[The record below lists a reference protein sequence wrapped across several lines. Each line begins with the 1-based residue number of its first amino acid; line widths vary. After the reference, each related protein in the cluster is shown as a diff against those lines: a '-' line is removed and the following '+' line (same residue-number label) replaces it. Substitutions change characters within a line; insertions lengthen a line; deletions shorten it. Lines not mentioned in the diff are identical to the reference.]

1 MKNDVLGKLKKNAH
15 PSAPL
20 GEALIIGA
28 IGGAAFYLSLAIFAG
43 PIFISTLLMCTLFG
57 LLGGAIPELIFLF
70 AGNNI
75 ALVRSWAMVAIL
87 LLLVPPFS
95 PTGFYGTSFI
105 YGYLV
110 YLLNLAR
117 KKGLPDT

>member
-1 MKNDVLGKLKKNAH
+1 MKNDVLSKLKKNAH

-43 PIFISTLLMCTLFG
+43 PIFITTLLMCTLFG
-57 LLGGAIPELIFLF
+57 LLGGAIPEIIFLF

-75 ALVRSWAMVAIL
+75 ALIRSWAMVAIL
-87 LLLVPPFS
+87 LLLLPAV
-95 PTGFYGTSFI
+95 PTGFYGTSFV